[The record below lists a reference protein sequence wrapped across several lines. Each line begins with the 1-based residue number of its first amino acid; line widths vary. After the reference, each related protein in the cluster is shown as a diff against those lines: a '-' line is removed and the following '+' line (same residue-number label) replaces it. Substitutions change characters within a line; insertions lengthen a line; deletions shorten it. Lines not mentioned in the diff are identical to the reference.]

1 MQQVPSQPLPSRGHR
16 SAARIRLD
24 ETVANIE
31 LTLISIV
38 QGLALGVL
46 ANAAVDPIVGLQWQA
61 WPYIATGLVLILI
74 FWSRAL
80 LHTLSFI
87 GWPLEFGHTFLY
99 FASTLIEAAALTQ
112 VATPAHWYALNALY
126 AACVWCLYA
135 WDLRLVRQQ
144 AGDFRT
150 PGERALLAD
159 ILADQRLNIR
169 WMIPATVAFQAL
181 CWWLVLRYPEAM
193 LERGWHLL
201 AIGLSLAF
209 SLHYLH
215 GGMRMLRRRQDWIV
229 ERHAQERAEA

>member
-1 MQQVPSQPLPSRGHR
+1 MQQVPSRGHR

-46 ANAAVDPIVGLQWQA
+46 ANAAAGPIVELQWQA
-61 WPYIATGLVLILI
+61 WPYVATGLVVILI

-99 FASTLIEAAALTQ
+99 FASTLVEAAALTQ
-112 VATPAHWYALNALY
+112 VAEPAHWYALNALY

-144 AGDFRT
+144 AHDFRT
-150 PGERALLAD
+150 AGERALLED
-159 ILADQRLNIR
+159 ILADQRRNIR
-169 WMIPATVAFQAL
+169 WLIPATVVLQAL
-181 CWWLVLRYPEAM
+181 CWWLVHRYPATM
-193 LERGWHLL
+193 LDGGWHLL
-201 AIGLSLAF
+201 AIAISLVF
-209 SLHYLH
+209 SLFYLFD
-215 GGMRMLRRRQDWIV
+215 GVRMLRRRQDWIV